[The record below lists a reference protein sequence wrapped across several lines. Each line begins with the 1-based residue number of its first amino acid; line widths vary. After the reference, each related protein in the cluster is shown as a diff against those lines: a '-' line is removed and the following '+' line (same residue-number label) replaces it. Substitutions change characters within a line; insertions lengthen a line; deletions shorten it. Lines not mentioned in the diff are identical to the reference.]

1 MISWSALASIGGLVL
16 QSRNASCQA
25 PCATGGKYRRG
36 GLHGELGHPA
46 GRAYGLEP
54 FRPRGVYR
62 LALAGVKPVRGGG
75 SDASRSYFGKAQA
88 ATSANTTLGRE
99 RIVSSAGND
108 ESRQV

>member
-1 MISWSALASIGGLVL
+1 MANRTAATPATGMISWSALASIGGSIL

-46 GRAYGLEP
+46 PRAYGLEP

-62 LALAGVKPVRGGG
+62 LALAGVKPAGRTRNP
-75 SDASRSYFGKAQA
+75 SR
-88 ATSANTTLGRE
+88 TRC
-99 RIVSSAGND
+99 
-108 ESRQV
+108 ESTAPE